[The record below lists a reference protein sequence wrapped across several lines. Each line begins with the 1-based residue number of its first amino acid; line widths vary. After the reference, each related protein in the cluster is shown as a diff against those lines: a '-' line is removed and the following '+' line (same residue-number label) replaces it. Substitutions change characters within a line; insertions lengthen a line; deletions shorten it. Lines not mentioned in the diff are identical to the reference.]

1 MKASRRAGSARPS
14 SFLAFFHDRPS
25 RCRAARMVSRQHG
38 RANRARTKPTSRR
51 SVQRGFGS
59 APATGGPAAS
69 RWAARTAAP
78 SAAWISGQRGDGPP
92 CADTAPPRGRLRC
105 SGAAT
110 LLPSA
115 GVGRCARPLRSRN
128 RLARSRATPESA
140 RGCERGRHSRP
151 SRAGPPLSGP
161 NVHGQRSWST
171 RNIKPNSASQE
182 NRHMATATATPST

>member
-25 RCRAARMVSRQHG
+25 RCSAARTVSRQHG
-38 RANRARTKPTSRR
+38 RANRTRTKPTSRR

-69 RWAARTAAP
+69 RCAAQTAAP
-78 SAAWISGQRGDGPP
+78 SAAWISGQRGDGLP

-110 LLPSA
+110 PSRSA
-115 GVGRCARPLRSRN
+115 GAGRCARPLRSRN
-128 RLARSRATPESA
+128 LLARSRARPESA
-140 RGCERGRHSRP
+140 RGCAHGRHSGP
-151 SRAGPPLSGP
+151 SRADPPRSDP
-161 NVHGQRSWST
+161 NVHGQ
-171 RNIKPNSASQE
+171 
-182 NRHMATATATPST
+182 HATPRQTPHRRKTVIWQPPPPLQAP